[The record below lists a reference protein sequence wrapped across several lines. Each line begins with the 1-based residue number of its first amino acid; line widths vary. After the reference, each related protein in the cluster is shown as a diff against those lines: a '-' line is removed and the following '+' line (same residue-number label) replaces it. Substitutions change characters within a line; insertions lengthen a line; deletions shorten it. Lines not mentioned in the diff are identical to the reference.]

1 MKSTFILKSVVV
13 ISILLVVIIYF
24 KYRVPTFPLGIQTL
38 EILGAAV
45 ILSVTAIFLWRI
57 RLKWLT
63 NIQNNNVKLGLYI
76 GLLWSVEIGINNI
89 VRPGLPMRDVI
100 DNTFWITIAFLILL
114 TAIYYSRKTKKISQG
129 IISGFWI
136 GLASGAVACL
146 TALLLIVFGM
156 DLILLDPLNIR
167 EWLDVK
173 ATVNFPD
180 MAVYFAFQT
189 LAGAIM
195 HLVILGAIMG
205 IILGFIG
212 GITGKTL
219 SILRK

>member
-1 MKSTFILKSVVV
+1 LKSTFILKSIVV

-38 EILGAAV
+38 EILAAV
-45 ILSVTAIFLWRI
+45 IILAVTALFLWKI
-57 RLKWLT
+57 RFKWLT
-63 NIQNNNVKLGLYI
+63 NIQNNNVKLGLYF
-76 GLLWSVEIGINNI
+76 GLLWTVEIGINNI
-89 VRPGLPMRDVI
+89 VRPGLPMRDVV
-100 DNTFWITIAFLILL
+100 DNTFWVTIALLILI
-114 TAIYYSRKTKKISQG
+114 TAIYYARKTKKISQG
-129 IISGFWI
+129 IISGFWS

-156 DLILLDPLNIR
+156 GFILLDPLNIR
-167 EWLDVK
+167 EWSDVS
-173 ATVNFPD
+173 ATVHIPD
-180 MAVYFAFQT
+180 MAVYFAYQT

-212 GITGKTL
+212 GVTGKLL
-219 SILRK
+219 SLLRK